1 MALRSKQATEKA
13 AVAEDVH
20 GGYRSWMAWPAR
32 NALVHL
38 PRPIACPGCPS
49 CGGLLKDLRT
59 VQPRQGVTGAA
70 GVDHD
75 HVASYTLSQRS
86 DPAVVRQVR
95 PVGYQHWIIVGPD
108 PPETALSPD
117 LLPRRGEQDTA
128 RLAGVVDTPE
138 RHSVVLVRPPVSADE
153 RAGDLA
159 SG

>member
-20 GGYRSWMAWPAR
+20 GGYRSWMAGEERPGPSAQADR
-32 NALVHL
+32 LSGL
-38 PRPIACPGCPS
+38 PR
-49 CGGLLKDLRT
+49 LWWTVEDLRT
-59 VQPRQGVTGAA
+59 VQRGQGVTGAA

-75 HVASYTLSQRS
+75 HVASYTLSQSS

-108 PPETALSPD
+108 IPETALSPD

-128 RLAGVVDTPE
+128 RLASVVDTPE